1 MYSWKRTKTRNT
13 LPSFILNLH
22 DSLLNFA
29 FYMRISRLAMMPEI
43 EFGVH
48 TVRSHGAK
56 VAKKHKCDWLILLV
70 LVAMDGFLNYIQ
82 PFNRY
87 TNSKMLEDLKFP
99 FKEHDTIPMWA
110 VPIFAVIL
118 PCTVFLIYYHYRRD
132 VYDLHH
138 AILGIMYSVL
148 VTAVITDS
156 IKDAV
161 GRPRPNFFYRCF
173 PDGIEILYAGPFN
186 QMAGMM
192 NCHGDPKLWKEGYK
206 KAFLSSGHTSW
217 SFAGLAFLSWYLCG
231 KSEGRFLTEEPCCK
245 TLYCSAS
252 FTSFA
257 ALVGISRIDDYWHH
271 WTDVFTGSIIAHVLY
286 ATNCFLPFP
295 HDING
300 GAPHASIKMR
310 ENIELHSTSIGIDT
324 V

>member
-1 MYSWKRTKTRNT
+1 M
-13 LPSFILNLH
+13 LNLH
-22 DSLLNFA
+22 FFMRTSRSLVK
-29 FYMRISRLAMMPEI
+29 MPEV
-43 EFGVH
+43 EFGGY
-48 TVRSHGAK
+48 TVRSHGATL
-56 VAKKHKCDWLILLV
+56 AKKHKCDWLILLV

-99 FKEHDTIPMWA
+99 FKEHDTIPMWV

-118 PCTVFLIYYHYRRD
+118 PCTVFLIYYYYRRD

-138 AILGIMYSVL
+138 AILGILYSVL

-173 PDGIEILYAGPFN
+173 PDGIEAFEDNGN
-186 QMAGMM
+186 VK
-192 NCHGDPKLWKEGYK
+192 CHGDPKMVKEGYK
-206 KAFLSSGHTSW
+206 SFPSGHTSW

-231 KSEGRFLTEEPCCK
+231 KVKAFDRRGHAAKLCIVLLP
-245 TLYCSAS
+245 LL
-252 FTSFA
+252 FA

-271 WTDVFTGSIIAHVLY
+271 WTDVFTGSIIGTTVASLCY
-286 ATNCFLPFP
+286 LLFFPFP

-300 GAPHASIKMR
+300 WAPHASIKIR
-310 ENIELHSTSIGIDT
+310 ERNEFQSSSISVDT

>member
-1 MYSWKRTKTRNT
+1 MYSSKRTKTRNT

-29 FYMRISRLAMMPEI
+29 FYMRISRFCYRRLGTMPEI
-43 EFGVH
+43 EFGMH

-110 VPIFAVIL
+110 VPIFAIIL

-138 AILGIMYSVL
+138 AILGILYSVL

-173 PDGIEILYAGPFN
+173 PDGIEAFQPNGDV
-186 QMAGMM
+186 
-192 NCHGDPKLWKEGYK
+192 NCHGDPKVVKEGYK
-206 KAFLSSGHTSW
+206 SFPSGHTSW

-231 KSEGRFLTEEPCCK
+231 KVKAFDRRGHAAKLCIVLLP
-245 TLYCSAS
+245 LL
-252 FTSFA
+252 FA

-271 WTDVFTGSIIAHVLY
+271 WTDVFTGSIIGSVVASLCY
-286 ATNCFLPFP
+286 LLFFPFP

-300 GAPHASIKMR
+300 WAPHASIKMR
-310 ENIELHSTSIGIDT
+310 ENIELHSTSIGIDI